1 MKARRFIVVI
11 VGLALVHSISAA
23 QQIDILSK
31 PWKGER
37 QIVPGRITAAFYDE
51 GGEGIAFHNPAG
63 KNNGS
68 EGIGLARDGRYEVGI
83 SVTKPGIDK
92 FLDGTSLPFDKYYVG
107 WIVPGEWLNY
117 SVDVK
122 TTGTYQVNMLSSVA
136 RDSTAI
142 SLSVDGADKTGT
154 IFLKT
159 TGHVHTW
166 RMCINIAELELEE
179 GPHLLTLKFLRT
191 GFMNVQ
197 YLEIVPGA
205 KPEASNTVLT
215 TENQISVP
223 ADYKGKPYSD
233 DNYIAGAQVIP
244 GKIECA
250 YYDLGGEGVAYH
262 DFETLNRGAGELNQ
276 IPDHQRPHATAY
288 QWNFRKEEAVDIS
301 YTKDFADF
309 NHNENYFTPPV
320 NQLYIG
326 WTEDNEWVNY
336 TVDVKI
342 AGTYKIV
349 ALYGN
354 DANTINFSINNKP
367 AAECRLPLATGSMH
381 KWNKAEIGTIT
392 FSETGLQLLTF
403 HYNKGNNFGC
413 FEFILMPNTL

>member
-11 VGLALVHSISAA
+11 VGLALIHSIVAA
-23 QQIDILSK
+23 QQIDVKSK

-37 QIVPGRITAAFYDE
+37 QIIPGKITAAFYDE
-51 GGEGIAFHNPAG
+51 GGEGVAFHNPAP

-83 SVTKPGIDK
+83 SVTRPGIDK
-92 FLDGTSLPFDKYYVG
+92 FLDGTALPPDKYYVG
-107 WIVPGEWLNY
+107 WIVPDEWLNY

-122 TTGTYQVNMLSSVA
+122 TAGTYQINMLSSVA
-136 RDSTAI
+136 RDSTEI

-154 IFLKT
+154 IILET

-166 RMCINIAELELEE
+166 RMFTDIAELELEE
-179 GPHLLTLKFLRT
+179 GLHVLTLKFGRQ

-197 YLEIVPGA
+197 YLEFISKSAP
-205 KPEASNTVLT
+205 PASTKALTSENNMSVL
-215 TENQISVP
+215 S
-223 ADYKGKPYSD
+223 DYKGKPYED
-233 DNYIAGAQVIP
+233 GNYKAGAQVIP

-309 NHNENYFTPPV
+309 NHNENYYTPPV

-349 ALYGN
+349 ALYAN
-354 DANTINFSINNKP
+354 DANTINFSINNTP
-367 AAECRLPLATGSMH
+367 GAECRLPLATGSMH

-403 HYNKGNNFGC
+403 HYNKGNNFAC
-413 FEFILMPNTL
+413 FEFVLMPETW

>member
-1 MKARRFIVVI
+1 MKERRLIAII

-23 QQIDILSK
+23 QQIDIKSK

-37 QIVPGRITAAFYDE
+37 QIIPGKITAAFYDE
-51 GGEGIAFHNPAG
+51 GGEGVAFHNPAA

-83 SVTKPGIDK
+83 SVTRPGIDK
-92 FLDGTSLPFDKYYVG
+92 FLDGTALPFDKYYVG
-107 WIVPGEWLNY
+107 WIVPDEWLNY

-122 TTGTYQVNMLSSVA
+122 TAGTYQINMLSSVA
-136 RDSTAI
+136 RDSTEI

-154 IFLKT
+154 IILET

-166 RMCINIAELELEE
+166 RMFADIAELELEE
-179 GPHLLTLKFLRT
+179 GPHVLTLKFLRK

-197 YLEIVPGA
+197 YLEFVSKSAP
-205 KPEASNTVLT
+205 PASNKALT
-215 TENQISVP
+215 SENNMSIPS
-223 ADYKGKPYSD
+223 DYKGKPYAD
-233 DNYIAGAQVIP
+233 GNYKAGTQVIP

-288 QWNFRKEEAVDIS
+288 QWNFRKEEAVEIS

-326 WTEDNEWVNY
+326 WT
-336 TVDVKI
+336 
-342 AGTYKIV
+342 G
-349 ALYGN
+349 
-354 DANTINFSINNKP
+354 
-367 AAECRLPLATGSMH
+367 
-381 KWNKAEIGTIT
+381 
-392 FSETGLQLLTF
+392 
-403 HYNKGNNFGC
+403 
-413 FEFILMPNTL
+413 